1 MTTFA
6 TTATKTNQP
15 LQLFTMFPP
24 GGASTLKGFTAPAF
38 GAAATTG
45 ASSADRHQFRA
56 GPSQHGEEDA
66 GSGANPMLPVFM
78 VDGPTPPVRPVRH
91 VQHASQWAE
100 SKTTVAPGLIVRST
114 TATVSTSQWSEYST
128 TLTEGL
134 FQGQSS
140 STQFQT
146 VRNSTTQSTTGAA
159 SNPTLMSSAQYLDD
173 LQLPTQQLDL
183 AAQLGKGSIARK
195 GSLGGRR
202 PPTVRYR
209 RVNSQGSLPYE
220 QQHQLLQQQEVVAAA
235 PSTALPVPTTNGTDP
250 IRSGKNRTP
259 PPRPPPP
266 KFQQKPLEQQS
277 AMLPAPV
284 IPTLAPPAT
293 DWNSSRS
300 GTPPSLPANSPPPLP
315 DREDLDFVMDEGS
328 SSASESSS
336 TPNPGMTDV
345 VEINDKESVGE
356 DGEVVRRR
364 TIITLGPRTVGGSP
378 SGAGGSSSSINITLL
393 NGGPVTSSPSSD
405 LLATKAKPVTE
416 QAVSSTTLDETH
428 RSNARASAFNARRTI
443 EQRRQQQQQE
453 EEQEMQEPERSE
465 PAATNVKTLPA
476 STYLYGER
484 GSPASSFGGSS
495 LRTMSI
501 SMSFDDLD
509 ESNSNASITEQQRR
523 SGGRNRSE
531 AWYERRQS
539 YGFEAADKLQS
550 LLNTSGS
557 SDVPSITGT
566 AVSRSCDSLCSTVRS
581 TSSAIEK
588 MIPPWIK
595 NPSPK
600 QAEEETGKSPSGS
613 SRLSYFEQSMDD
625 VSADD
630 ESEDNRMKTKDAPSS
645 ATADHKPAGQPRRT
659 PTPTSIQRSESSRS
673 ATNVLEEAEPIWL
686 RDLRMRRSLRD
697 GRRKPP
703 VIKSPPPMETPIW
716 LGVKLR
722 PTGLSL
728 VDPDP
733 SVGPAS
739 STCNLPSPTKPHHY
753 TPIFTFTNTGTSS
766 KIQQHLRNSR
776 ENLLASC
783 SSSAERTPES
793 NRRKSEE
800 RAVTS
805 TFSASSI
812 ASSSE
817 SKEETA
823 QTVIES
829 SHSNNTTTFRL
840 VPAKSSQKAASS
852 SIVIVNSSRESLHS
866 VGTVDSSSS
875 FTCETASSSK
885 LNHHRSI
892 ELMRMLEETP
902 LVSTN
907 GVPLRHDRTDSAS
920 AVNTETGSVYSMG
933 DWTESSSA
941 VASVK
946 NSNEDLTQ
954 MNQSEG
960 QRKAKK
966 VAFGADVKE
975 ESDQKRS
982 RPRRIRSRSPESR
995 LREWQE
1001 RLEEVKSTVI
1011 HQAGA
1016 VHQPT
1021 EFGTGIN
1028 PTASGSGLPL
1038 RRFGDDIKNLPESN
1052 TQTNSSTATSSTTS
1066 DTFRSL
1072 LQPRKPYAIVPPTG
1086 NPAVPVKES
1095 VIVDSCP
1102 PMMKAYSTSSS
1113 VEIPVSR
1120 PAPVVIRNGI
1130 VNFDSSVERKIVI
1143 LEEKETIPAPK
1154 SILKKR
1160 SVENL
1165 LDIERNT
1172 NEPVVK
1178 PAVIAVTQT
1187 AVIPVL
1193 MTASQS
1199 VHSGITVSMTNQKKE
1214 PPPEHQE
1221 ILPWRIHLKHVEQPP
1236 TIHSIP
1242 VQQQPEPEAT
1252 APPWRMDINRKKTPP
1267 FVARAPTPDNF
1278 FSRGRSPCSTTS
1290 ESSTA
1295 TIPGMSAAELIR
1307 NLRPNPVM
1315 MVARCQVKES
1325 VFRPTVS
1332 TDLEPETIILPLES
1346 DPSSVRADHGYHS
1359 LEPEAESS
1367 AIKRQQS
1374 SCVRQQTTVDETRTI
1389 DETIAQLNE
1398 TIEEI
1403 RSLDVVRPEAEF
1415 ERNGT
1420 NSTPTVQAPVCAAKM
1435 EIGHPS
1441 ASSSPYP
1448 IKIDKPSAFYPALSH
1463 SKSGSKIPE
1472 NRFIV
1477 REIRPSGSVQEA
1489 RTFFQSTASGETTHH
1504 RSTVA
1509 SNRRDSADGG
1519 RLAEAP
1525 EIKATNHQLQRLRE
1539 TTKLLAEG
1547 HPQLRAELAVN
1558 ARLSQPNET
1567 NPNVGRHINQNGDAT
1582 TSEIPTSKTSPGQ
1595 KRRQSFVMTS
1605 GVEHHDVEPTIPVV
1619 HHKPSES
1626 TELRDTN
1633 VEEVMSTFDSTIE
1646 EALSDNDE
1654 LRDSIIRS
1662 SVMTSTTFSSRSST
1676 AAARLR
1682 TSSPNKTT
1690 QFTREEN
1697 TSSFTCSST
1706 PLSSGRSKPQPAKR
1720 SNSIELTSGMPEE
1733 KAALLVRKF
1742 FCNSVIETKMS
1753 RIAKTETIMEESSE
1767 FGCSSSSFSEE
1778 KTLLEA
1784 AVEAFSSPSPQPPE
1798 AYECDD
1804 FFHRPSSEA
1813 EGMSTSSFGS
1823 VLDVMD
1829 TTTDDERSIRT
1840 TSSTTMTNTTR
1851 YSSCSERSVK
1861 LSDIINRPDRPS
1873 LLDSAVSSSCATPV
1887 TDEFSYATSES
1898 ASIAISV
1905 SQTTTDSSSVGSDF
1919 SRSGSSSIRRNKTQ
1933 RHPTVIRKDKNSLPA
1948 VSVKS
1953 STRTPP
1959 SRSRCGASSSQ
1970 SRGANHRSSASASPS
1985 TSSTSGLRRRSNGSG
2000 SSKSAGDPA
2009 KASTSANRSGGSKS
2023 VHCAPVAAP
2032 VRPPRTLQQVNQST
2046 EVKKRSVRTSSSG
2059 STLRNATA
2067 ASSAKIPTCSARKSP
2082 GSQADRKTSVSAS
2095 AGGTPLANRTNR
2107 LVTITSYKGRNSA
2120 SVKPDDA
2127 SAVSGIKVTPVAVGS
2142 GHYKIRMDQRIAAAA
2157 AEKASK
2163 TTTKKTTTSQRS
2175 NGIKTT
2181 TTTLEKRSNTTSS
2194 SRNTTVKPDK

>member
-1 MTTFA
+1 MT
-6 TTATKTNQP
+6 TKTNQP

-24 GGASTLKGFTAPAF
+24 GGASTLKGFTAAPF
-38 GAAATTG
+38 GPTPTTG
-45 ASSADRHQFRA
+45 SSADRHHHRA
-56 GPSQHGEEDA
+56 TQHGEEEA
-66 GSGANPMLPVFM
+66 SAVM
-78 VDGPTPPVRPVRH
+78 VDSPPVRPVRH

-100 SKTTVAPGLIVRST
+100 SKTTVAPGLFVRST
-114 TATVSTSQWSEYST
+114 TVSTSQWSEYST
-128 TLTEGL
+128 STVTEGVV
-134 FQGQSS
+134 FHGQSS
-140 STQFQT
+140 SSTTQFQT
-146 VRNSTTQSTTGAA
+146 TPSTTGAT

-209 RVNSQGSLPYE
+209 RVNSQGSLPYDERE
-220 QQHQLLQQQEVVAAA
+220 QLPHQEKPVPAPPVALL
-235 PSTALPVPTTNGTDP
+235 SVPTTMNGTDAT
-250 IRSGKNRTP
+250 RAGKSRTP

-266 KFQQKPLEQQS
+266 KFHQKQVEQ
-277 AMLPAPV
+277 AIPAV
-284 IPTLAPPAT
+284 SNLAPPAT
-293 DWNSSRS
+293 HDWNSSRS

-315 DREDLDFVMDEGS
+315 EREDLDFVMDELS

-336 TPNPGMTDV
+336 SAPHPAMTDV

-364 TIITLGPRTVGGSP
+364 TIITLGPRTGAAPAAAAGS
-378 SGAGGSSSSINITLL
+378 SSSSSINITLL
-393 NGGPVTSSPSSD
+393 NGGPAFAGPVTSSQSSD
-405 LLATKAKPVTE
+405 VLATKAVTE
-416 QAVSSTTLDETH
+416 QAAMSNTSLDETH
-428 RSNARASAFNARRTI
+428 RANTRASAFNARRTI
-443 EQRRQQQQQE
+443 EQRRQQRVEQQKQE
-453 EEQEMQEPERSE
+453 EEEEEEEEPDVRELE
-465 PAATNVKTLPA
+465 PPEPVVTKTLPA

-523 SGGRNRSE
+523 SGGRNRTE

-557 SDVPSITGT
+557 SDVPSTG
-566 AVSRSCDSLCSTVRS
+566 AVSRSCDSLSSTVRS

-613 SRLSYFEQSMDD
+613 SRLSYFERSMDD

-630 ESEDNRMKTKDAPSS
+630 ESEENRIKSKDPPSS
-645 ATADHKPAGQPRRT
+645 SAAADHKPAGQARRT

-686 RDLRMRRSLRD
+686 RDLRVRRSLRD

-703 VIKSPPPMETPIW
+703 AIKSPPPMETPIW

-733 SVGPAS
+733 SAGPAS
-739 STCNLPSPTKPHHY
+739 SASNLPSPTKPHHY
-753 TPIFTFTNTGTSS
+753 TPIFTFTNTGTTS

-776 ENLLASC
+776 ENLLSSTAQEPTASK
-783 SSSAERTPES
+783 A
-793 NRRKSEE
+793 EE
-800 RAVTS
+800 RPVKVPT
-805 TFSASSI
+805 
-812 ASSSE
+812 SSE
-817 SKEETA
+817 SKGELA
-823 QTVIES
+823 NQQTVIES

-840 VPAKSSQKAASS
+840 VPAKSVQKPTSS

-866 VGTVDSSSS
+866 VGTVDS

-907 GVPLRHDRTDSAS
+907 GVALRHDRMDSAS

-933 DWTESSSA
+933 DWTECSSA

-946 NSNEDLTQ
+946 NSNEDLTT
-954 MNQSEG
+954 MEV
-960 QRKAKK
+960 RKAKK

-995 LREWQE
+995 LRQWQE
-1001 RLEEVKSTVI
+1001 KLEEVKSTVI
-1011 HQAGA
+1011 HQTAS

-1021 EFGTGIN
+1021 LEFGTN
-1028 PTASGSGLPL
+1028 VQSASHGLPL

-1052 TQTNSSTATSSTTS
+1052 AHINSSNAVPSTTTS

-1086 NPAVPVKES
+1086 HPAVPVKES
-1095 VIVDSCP
+1095 VIVDSYP
-1102 PMMKAYSTSSS
+1102 PMMKAYSTTSS
-1113 VEIPVSR
+1113 VEVPICR

-1165 LDIERNT
+1165 LDIE
-1172 NEPVVK
+1172 PVVK

-1187 AVIPVL
+1187 TVPVIPAHV
-1193 MTASQS
+1193 TASQS
-1199 VHSGITVSMTNQKKE
+1199 VHSGITVSMTNQKRE

-1242 VQQQPEPEAT
+1242 VQQQQQQQQQQQSEPEAVV
-1252 APPWRMDINRKKTPP
+1252 PPWRLEMNRKKTPP
-1267 FVARAPTPDNF
+1267 FAARAPTPDNF

-1315 MVARCQVKES
+1315 MVARCEVKES
-1325 VFRPTVS
+1325 VFRPPVS
-1332 TDLEPETIILPLES
+1332 TQLEAEVTSPLES

-1367 AIKRQQS
+1367 AMKRHPS
-1374 SCVRQQTTVDETRTI
+1374 SSVRQQQTTVDETRTI

-1403 RSLDVVRPEAEF
+1403 RSLDVVRPESEAE
-1415 ERNGT
+1415 RT
-1420 NSTPTVQAPVCAAKM
+1420 VTTPVAKTD
-1435 EIGHPS
+1435 IGNPS

-1448 IKIDKPSAFYPALSH
+1448 VKIDKPSAFYPALSH
-1463 SKSGSKIPE
+1463 SKSGSKMPE
-1472 NRFIV
+1472 NRFVV
-1477 REIRPSGSVQEA
+1477 REIRPSGSVNEA
-1489 RTFFQSTASGETTHH
+1489 RTFFQSTASSEMTHQ
-1504 RSTVA
+1504 RSTVT
-1509 SNRRDSADGG
+1509 SNRRDSIEADSG
-1519 RLAEAP
+1519 RAAEAAEMKP
-1525 EIKATNHQLQRLRE
+1525 ANHQLQRLRE

-1547 HPQLRAELAVN
+1547 HPQLRAA
-1558 ARLSQPNET
+1558 AKLSQTNET
-1567 NPNVGRHINQNGDAT
+1567 RDVGCHHASQNGDV
-1582 TSEIPTSKTSPGQ
+1582 PTSATAANQTSPGQ
-1595 KRRQSFVMTS
+1595 KRRQSFAMTS
-1605 GVEHHDVEPTIPVV
+1605 PVEHDAVQPTLHVV

-1626 TELRDTN
+1626 NELREPS
-1633 VEEVMSTFDSTIE
+1633 VEEVMSQFDSTLD
-1646 EALSDNDE
+1646 EALSDHDE
-1654 LRDSIIRS
+1654 LRDSIIRK
-1662 SVMTSTTFSSRSST
+1662 MTSTTFSSRSST
-1676 AAARLR
+1676 RFAA
-1682 TSSPNKTT
+1682 NK
-1690 QFTREEN
+1690 TREET
-1697 TSSFTCSST
+1697 TSSFASALN
-1706 PLSSGRSKPQPAKR
+1706 PPPSGRSKSQPAKR

-1742 FCNSVIETKMS
+1742 FGNSVIETKKS
-1753 RIAKTETIMEESSE
+1753 RMAKTETIMEESSE
-1767 FGCSSSSFSEE
+1767 VGCSSSSFSEE
-1778 KTLLEA
+1778 KTLLEV
-1784 AVEAFSSPSPQPPE
+1784 AVEAFSSPSPQPAE
-1798 AYECDD
+1798 AYGCDD

-1873 LLDSAVSSSCATPV
+1873 LLDSAVSSSSCATPV
-1887 TDEFSYATSES
+1887 TDEFSCATSES

-1905 SQTTTDSSSVGSDF
+1905 CQTTTDSSSVGSDF
-1919 SRSGSSSIRRNKTQ
+1919 SRSGSGGIRRNKTQ
-1933 RHPTVIRKDKNSLPA
+1933 RHPTVIRKDKSSVPA

-1953 STRTPP
+1953 SARTPP
-1959 SRSRCGASSSQ
+1959 SRSRGGAGSSK
-1970 SRGANHRSSASASPS
+1970 GANHRSSASASPS

-2000 SSKSAGDPA
+2000 SSKSTGDPA
-2009 KASTSANRSGGSKS
+2009 KGSANRSGGSKS
-2023 VHCAPVAAP
+2023 ATPVAPP
-2032 VRPPRTLQQVNQST
+2032 VRPPRALQQVNPSAD
-2046 EVKKRSVRTSSSG
+2046 VKKRCARTPTGG

-2067 ASSAKIPTCSARKSP
+2067 ASSAKLPTSSARKSP
-2082 GSQADRKTSVSAS
+2082 GSQADRKTSTSAPS
-2095 AGGTPLANRTNR
+2095 GGTPLANRTNR
-2107 LVTITSYKGRNSA
+2107 LVTITSYKTRTTST

-2163 TTTKKTTTSQRS
+2163 TTAKKSSTSQRT

-2181 TTTLEKRSNTTSS
+2181 TTTLEKRSNATSG
-2194 SRNTTVKPDK
+2194 SRNTTVKADK